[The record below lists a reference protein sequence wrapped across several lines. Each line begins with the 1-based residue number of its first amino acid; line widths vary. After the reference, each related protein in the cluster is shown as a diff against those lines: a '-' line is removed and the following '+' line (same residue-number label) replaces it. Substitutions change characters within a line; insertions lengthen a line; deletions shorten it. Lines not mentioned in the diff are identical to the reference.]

1 MSFRPGRFLIHAFI
15 TIALV
20 AVVLIV
26 FSRFSGKELAI
37 GNLILKTQNGTSFP
51 LQPPT
56 HDRIAL
62 ASNQAA
68 TEDVAPEV
76 RNVVLFIG
84 DGMGVGHVS
93 AAAALLDRPGSVPT
107 MTDTPFVGLVR
118 TWAANTLVTDS
129 ASSGTALATG
139 HKTDKGMVGVLPD
152 GSVVRNL
159 FEAAHDHGMKTGV
172 ITTSGLVDATAACFT
187 AHVDHRD
194 NYDEILEQMLDSG
207 TAVLVGGDYS
217 RQPKARRNPRYRELA
232 AELEELG
239 QARGYQVIRDPE
251 DLGMTQL
258 PVLALFPPRTGYA
271 EQHGPPLAVSARRV
285 IEQLLEGEK
294 GFLLVVETEV
304 TDGLAHDTDIEAV
317 MDGMR
322 ELNEAVAEVLRLV
335 APRNDTLVLVT
346 ADHDTGGLSLVDG
359 YYEDGEATVRWA
371 SGNHSSQWVPLFAFG
386 PGAGDFTGVM
396 DNTEVALGIAG
407 ALELPSFPQLADFET
422 N

>member
-26 FSRFSGKELAI
+26 FSRFGGQELAI
-37 GNLILKTQNGTSFP
+37 GNLILKTQHGTSFP
-51 LQPPT
+51 LQHPT
-56 HDRIAL
+56 LDRTTL
-62 ASNQAA
+62 AAVQVT
-68 TEDVAPEV
+68 TEDVGPEV

-84 DGMGVGHVS
+84 DGMGIGHIS

-139 HKTDKGMVGVLPD
+139 HKTDKKMVGVLPD

-159 FEAAHDHGMKTGV
+159 FEAAHDHGFQTGV

-194 NYDEILEQMLDSG
+194 SYDEILEQMLDSG

-217 RQPKARRNPRYRELA
+217 RQTKAKRNPRYRELA

-239 QARGYQVIRDPE
+239 QARGYQVIRNPD
-251 DLGMTQL
+251 DLGTTRP

-285 IEQLLEGEK
+285 IEQLLVGDS
-294 GFLLVVETEV
+294 GFLLVVESEV
-304 TDGLAHDTDIEAV
+304 TDGLAHDNDIKAV
-317 MDGMR
+317 IDGMR
-322 ELNEAVAEVLRLV
+322 ELDEAVAEVLRLV

-346 ADHDTGGLSLVDG
+346 ADHDTGGLSLTDG
-359 YYEDGEATVRWA
+359 DYEDGEATVRWA
-371 SGNHSSQWVPLFAFG
+371 SGYHSSQWVPLFAFG
-386 PGAGDFTGVM
+386 PGAEEFTGVM
-396 DNTEVALGIAG
+396 DNTEVARGIAS
-407 ALELPSFPQLADFET
+407 ALELPSFPQLADFED